1 MMFKDQRIRGVYLVD
16 RPAKAY
22 LMKCHCTE
30 ACGRS
35 EMSRLRGV
43 GRASQTEG
51 MAGTKPVDG
60 GGGGIGQQPAGLEGR
75 IGRWALT
82 EAR

>member
-1 MMFKDQRIRGVYLVD
+1 
-16 RPAKAY
+16 
-22 LMKCHCTE
+22 
-30 ACGRS
+30 
-35 EMSRLRGV
+35 MSRLRGV